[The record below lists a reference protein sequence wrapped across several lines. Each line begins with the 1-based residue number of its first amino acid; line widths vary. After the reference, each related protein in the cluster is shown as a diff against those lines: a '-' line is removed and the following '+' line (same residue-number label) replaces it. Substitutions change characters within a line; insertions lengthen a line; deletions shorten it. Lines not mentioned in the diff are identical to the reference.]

1 MGLTFSHRINE
12 KLELR
17 LFDQRDAA
25 ALFRLVEHNR
35 DYLAEWLPW
44 AEHTASEADAASF
57 IQNAL
62 EQHARNEGFHAGI
75 WHRGELAGAVG
86 IHRIDWPNLSTS
98 IGYWV
103 DRGHQGQGL
112 VTAACRAV
120 LSYLFDCLG
129 LDRVE
134 IRCAAGNKRSCAVPE
149 RLGFVREGVLR
160 HGQRIR
166 GRPVDLHIYS
176 MLREEWQRGRKT

>member
-1 MGLTFSHRINE
+1 VIFSHRINE
-12 KLELR
+12 TLELR
-17 LFDQRDAA
+17 LFDHRDAGV
-25 ALFRLVEHNR
+25 LFRLVERNR
-35 DYLAEWLPW
+35 EFLAEWLPW
-44 AEHTASEADAASF
+44 ADHTVSEADVGSF
-57 IQNAL
+57 IQQAL

-75 WHRGELAGAVG
+75 WFGGELAGAIG
-86 IHRIDWPNLSTS
+86 IHRIDWNNLSTS
-98 IGYWV
+98 IGYWL

-120 LSYLFDCLG
+120 LSYLFDHLA

-134 IRCAAGNKRSCAVPE
+134 IRCATGNKRSCAVPE

-166 GRPVDLHIYS
+166 GRPVDLHVYS
-176 MLREEWQRGRKT
+176 MLRDEWQRARTT